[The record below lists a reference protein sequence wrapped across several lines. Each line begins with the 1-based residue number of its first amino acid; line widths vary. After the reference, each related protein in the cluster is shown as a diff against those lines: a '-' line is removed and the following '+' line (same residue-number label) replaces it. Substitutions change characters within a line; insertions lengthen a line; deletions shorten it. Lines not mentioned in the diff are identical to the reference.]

1 MGETSSMATLAF
13 RPPHFSEE
21 VAWLPCWLQSL
32 GTNGSIEFVKES
44 QAHSYK
50 EAKDPGPSEETGNA
64 GEDFNAMSREEGR
77 YRSCHLFL
85 SGDDSSP
92 LSVASS
98 PENVFHFSL
107 RLSSDIGSLF
117 CPTQDLNESQDVVA
131 PSTVLSLQ
139 AIQPSIDFRENMHS
153 RMDRL
158 TCESDLPAAFIP
170 ETVEKDASKSLVDT
184 IDSVKGADV
193 SNAIELSVA
202 ASEALVIHD
211 LVKLDS
217 VLETMRTE
225 AVLEVALRVKQA
237 RLEGLE
243 DGFQSSNEESD
254 YSDSLSDLNDFIMED
269 AYEDIGLPIGVP
281 IENTLCSSTIFETKG
296 VSDVQEGR
304 GSNNK
309 NSDGMH
315 ASQLHNFDDKSKQ
328 KQLEVNVEK
337 EMQQNAD
344 SPHHSLRC
352 EKETHFDDPGL
363 GENTLK
369 HFDNSPPIFHQ
380 CIGNSTDVVAP
391 NQTVGLTVFDLTS
404 IKPPNSVNSS
414 LVEISGNFI
423 PVTAVKPSNTTATV
437 CNFKSGSLG
446 GVDMRDPPLMT
457 STFPGFFQP
466 NFELDSSSL
475 KGKNAA
481 EWIPNFLVRE
491 TSFHT
496 ESVDIVPD
504 EHSRVL
510 KHDPNCA
517 IGSQLSVPSE
527 DSHNKAN
534 ESILQSQDVIRC
546 SSPSLNDPL
555 CSFVPCS
562 LSLEHANYNTHI
574 DKGND
579 YEDFVPSVFEFEVDN
594 FQRISGKKFNFD
606 RSDEKVTSVL
616 DDKDLPITEA
626 TMDEQVTRKLARV
639 EHTSLKTYS
648 TILPNYN
655 LTALPIDEN
664 MGSAASL
671 GTKISESLSASKHA
685 DGNKYKEDNQHL
697 VDHKSIIEIINDKC
711 SNELKPPD
719 ENDITAEPTQDTPLI
734 LNHRIRRCF
743 LGPMNF
749 ANDVSAEEIRKEHVV
764 PETVVQNQQ
773 NNTLNELQFESNKF
787 PSEHVRVRKKV
798 HFSEKVEGLH
808 PKRKVSKLESSH
820 KRCSSVRAK
829 RQRVS
834 KSLTNSV
841 PSMKHSLTN
850 YCRNRVNEYIFQGI
864 EFLLTGLSSE
874 KERDMEALIRSSGG
888 VVLFDIPSQNSGGK
902 RHSTLSH
909 FPIVLCMRKLQTTK
923 FLYGCAVGASI
934 LKVDWLIDCVVSGTI
949 LKPENIV
956 FGRRS
961 LSGADYHSLLATVPV
976 SFCDDQSRRSRNLI
990 TSTRCH
996 APRSLRCCFARED
1009 HTLPSIHRSVVA
1021 YLILPNRN
1029 DMKWSR
1035 IGTAIHPRNQRHI
1048 FERVRIMLHGK
1059 PSFCTKLACIIKHGG
1074 GHVFKTLQGLV
1085 RIIDVEG
1092 TWVEAIVVEDKAT
1105 ISRHLKHCAQERNI
1119 PMMPFSWI
1127 IKSLYSGKLLPFTEK
1142 KTIHPLPFVKVS
1154 ELPSSSDMS
1163 QEI

>member
-98 PENVFHFSL
+98 PENQVFHFNL
-107 RLSSDIGSLF
+107 CLSSDIGSLF

-217 VLETMRTE
+217 VLETMQTE

-281 IENTLCSSTIFETKG
+281 VENTLCSSTIFETKG

-304 GSNNK
+304 GSSNK

-344 SPHHSLRC
+344 SPHHSLSC
-352 EKETHFDDPGL
+352 EKETHFYDPGL

-369 HFDNSPPIFHQ
+369 HFDNSPPISHQ

-404 IKPPNSVNSS
+404 IKPPNSVHSS
-414 LVEISGNFI
+414 LVEISGNF
-423 PVTAVKPSNTTATV
+423 KKENWATYPAPER
-437 CNFKSGSLG
+437 FRSRWLG
-446 GVDMRDPPLMT
+446 GWT
-457 STFPGFFQP
+457 YK
-466 NFELDSSSL
+466 ELDSSSL

-481 EWIPNFLVRE
+481 QWIPNFLVRE
-491 TSFHT
+491 TSFLT

-546 SSPSLNDPL
+546 SSPSLTDPL

-562 LSLEHANYNTHI
+562 LSLEHADYNTHI

-594 FQRISGKKFNFD
+594 FQRISGKNFNFD
-606 RSDEKVTSVL
+606 RSDH
-616 DDKDLPITEA
+616 KDLPITEA

-655 LTALPIDEN
+655 LTALPIDES

-685 DGNKYKEDNQHL
+685 DGNKNKEDNQHL

-711 SNELKPPD
+711 SNELKPAD

-743 LGPMNF
+743 LGPMNV

-798 HFSEKVEGLH
+798 HFSEKVEGLY

-888 VVLFDIPSQNSGGK
+888 VVLYDIPSQNSGGK

-909 FPIVLCMRKLQTTK
+909 FPIVLCMRK
-923 FLYGCAVGASI
+923 I
-934 LKVDWLIDCVVSGTI
+934 LDS
-949 LKPENIV
+949 
-956 FGRRS
+956 S
-961 LSGADYHSLLATVPV
+961 
-976 SFCDDQSRRSRNLI
+976 QS
-990 TSTRCH
+990 
-996 APRSLRCCFARED
+996 
-1009 HTLPSIHRSVVA
+1009 
-1021 YLILPNRN
+1021 
-1029 DMKWSR
+1029 K
-1035 IGTAIHPRNQRHI
+1035 
-1048 FERVRIMLHGK
+1048 
-1059 PSFCTKLACIIKHGG
+1059 
-1074 GHVFKTLQGLV
+1074 
-1085 RIIDVEG
+1085 
-1092 TWVEAIVVEDKAT
+1092 
-1105 ISRHLKHCAQERNI
+1105 
-1119 PMMPFSWI
+1119 
-1127 IKSLYSGKLLPFTEK
+1127 
-1142 KTIHPLPFVKVS
+1142 
-1154 ELPSSSDMS
+1154 
-1163 QEI
+1163 

>member
-98 PENVFHFSL
+98 PENQVFHFNL
-107 RLSSDIGSLF
+107 CLSSDIGSLF

-217 VLETMRTE
+217 VLETMQTE

-281 IENTLCSSTIFETKG
+281 VENTLCSSTIFETKG

-304 GSNNK
+304 GSSNK

-344 SPHHSLRC
+344 SPHHSLSC
-352 EKETHFDDPGL
+352 EKETHFYDPGL

-369 HFDNSPPIFHQ
+369 HFDNSPPISHQ

-404 IKPPNSVNSS
+404 IKPPNSVHSS
-414 LVEISGNFI
+414 LVEISGNF
-423 PVTAVKPSNTTATV
+423 KKENWATYPAPER
-437 CNFKSGSLG
+437 FRSRWLG
-446 GVDMRDPPLMT
+446 GWT
-457 STFPGFFQP
+457 YK
-466 NFELDSSSL
+466 ELDSSSL

-481 EWIPNFLVRE
+481 QWIPNFLVRE
-491 TSFHT
+491 TSFLT

-546 SSPSLNDPL
+546 SSPSLTDPL

-562 LSLEHANYNTHI
+562 LSLEHADYNTHI

-594 FQRISGKKFNFD
+594 FQRISGKNFNFD
-606 RSDEKVTSVL
+606 RSDH
-616 DDKDLPITEA
+616 KDLPITEA

-655 LTALPIDEN
+655 LTALPIDES

-685 DGNKYKEDNQHL
+685 DGNKNKEDNQHL

-711 SNELKPPD
+711 SNELKPAD

-743 LGPMNF
+743 LGPMNV

-798 HFSEKVEGLH
+798 HFSEKVEGLY

-888 VVLFDIPSQNSGGK
+888 VVLYDIPSQNSGGK

-934 LKVDWLIDCVVSGTI
+934 LKVDWLIDCVASGTI
-949 LKPENIV
+949 LKPEK
-956 FGRRS
+956 
-961 LSGADYHSLLATVPV
+961 
-976 SFCDDQSRRSRNLI
+976 
-990 TSTRCH
+990 
-996 APRSLRCCFARED
+996 
-1009 HTLPSIHRSVVA
+1009 

-1048 FERVRIMLHGK
+1048 FERVRILLHGK

-1085 RIIDVEG
+1085 RIIEEEG
-1092 TWVEAIVVEDKAT
+1092 TWFEAIVVEDKAT

-1142 KTIHPLPFVKVS
+1142 NTIHPLPFVKVS